1 MYEKVAGT
9 KNMSHEEWLRYRKQ
23 GIGGSDAG
31 AICGVNP
38 FSSPIS
44 VYHDKTSDEVEETD
58 SETMRQGRDLEEYVA
73 RRFMEE
79 TGKKVR
85 KSNYLYRSTEYPFMQ
100 ANVDRLVVGEAAGLE
115 CKTASAWK
123 EDKWKD
129 GAVPDH
135 YFIQCQHYMAV
146 TGMEAWYIA
155 VVILGRDFKWKR
167 IGRDDDLIASLR
179 IIEADFWNN
188 HVVPRVLPD
197 PDGSAIYDDILEK
210 YFHNVR
216 KEHTVQLIGHD
227 EALRRRGELDGLI
240 KKLSEEKNEI
250 DQKLKLCMGES
261 EYALSD
267 RYRVSW
273 SGVTKSGIDAKRLK
287 EEKPEIYEEYRK
299 TTEYRRFTVREA
311 A

>member
-1 MYEKVAGT
+1 MYEKVVST
-9 KNMSHEEWLRYRKQ
+9 RKMSHDEWLWYRRQ

-44 VYHDKTSDEVEETD
+44 VYHDKTSDEAEETD

-115 CKTASAWK
+115 CKTASAWN

-146 TGMEAWYIA
+146 TGMDAWYIA

-167 IGRDDDLIASLR
+167 IERDDDLIASLC

-227 EALRRRGELDGLI
+227 EDLRRRGELDGLI

-273 SGVTKSGIDAKRLK
+273 SGVAKSVIDTKRLK
-287 EEKPEIYEEYRK
+287 EEKPEIYEKYK
-299 TTEYRRFTVREA
+299 KITEYRRFTVREA